1 MMVDSSPVAAAEV
14 LPLAAASG
22 GGAAETVAPGPLVTV
37 VASLL
42 VVVGVFFLFTGTVG
56 LLRLPDVYNRM
67 HATSKAATLG
77 ASSLL
82 VADFV
87 YFGATGDAASGMRAL
102 LGVLFLFLTAPT
114 GAHVMSR
121 SAKRMGVP
129 FEGDASWPGEED
141 DVDDH
146 VPADEEP

>member
-1 MMVDSSPVAAAEV
+1 MSGAVALTASAGSGAGV
-14 LPLAAASG
+14 GLP
-22 GGAAETVAPGPLVTV
+22 VTV
-37 VASLL
+37 VASAL
-42 VVVGVFFLFTGTVG
+42 VAVGVFFLLTGTVG

-102 LGVLFLFLTAPT
+102 LGVVFLFLTAPT

-129 FEGDASWPGEED
+129 FYGEAEWPEPVDGDDGSDDEGG
-141 DVDDH
+141 
-146 VPADEEP
+146 ADEESGTE